1 MTTKLRR
8 ARSVLATALV
18 LVAGVIL
25 AMRTADAAARTTV
38 VAYFD
43 NSNGVFAGDDVLIRG
58 VPVGKIVK
66 IEPQPLR
73 AKISFWFDR
82 KYRVPADAAA
92 AILSPQLV
100 TGRAIQLTPP
110 YAGGPTM
117 ADGTVI
123 PQERTV
129 VPVEWDDLRA
139 QLQRLT
145 ALLQPTRPG
154 GVSTLGALINT
165 AADNLRGQGA
175 TIRDT
180 IIKLSQA
187 ISALGD
193 HSKDIFSTVTN
204 LSTLVTALHDSA
216 DLLERLNHNLAAV
229 TSLLAD
235 GPDKIGQAAEDLN
248 AVVADVGSF
257 AAEHR
262 EAIGTASDKL
272 ASITTALVDSL
283 DDIKQTLHISPTVLQ
298 NFNNIFEPANGALTG
313 ALAGNNMANPIAFLC
328 GAIQAASRLG
338 GEQAAK
344 LCVQY
349 LAPIVKNRQYNYPPL
364 GANLFVGAQARPN
377 EVTYSEDWLRPD
389 YVAPVADTPPDPA
402 AAVTVD
408 PATGLRGM
416 MMPPGGGWL
425 VRIGLTLVMI
435 AAVVASCGW
444 RGLNSLPLPGTQ
456 GNGPG
461 SFAVQAQLPDVNN
474 IQPNSR
480 VRVADVTVGHV
491 TKIERQGWHAL
502 VTMRLDGDVDLPA
515 NATAK
520 IGTTSLLGS
529 YHIEL
534 APPKG
539 EARQGK
545 LRDGSLIALSHGS
558 AYPSTEQTLAALS
571 LVLNGGGLGQVQD
584 ITEALST
591 AFAGREHD
599 LRGLIGQLDT
609 FTAYL
614 NNQSGDIIAATDS
627 LNRLVGKFAD
637 QQPVFDRALATI
649 PDALAVLADE
659 RDTLV
664 EAAEQLSKFSALT
677 VDSVNKTTANLVT
690 ELRQLGPVLESLAN
704 SGPALTRSLSL
715 LATFPFPNETFQN
728 FQRGEYANLTAIV
741 DLTLSRIDQGLL
753 TGTRWE
759 CHLTQLELQ
768 WGRTIGQFPSP
779 CTAGYR
785 GTPGNPLT
793 IAYRWDQGP

>member
-416 MMPPGGGWL
+416 MMPPGWL

-768 WGRTIGQFPSP
+768 WGRTIGQFPARVP
-779 CTAGYR
+779 RAIGVPR
-785 GTPGNPLT
+785 A
-793 IAYRWDQGP
+793 IR